1 MPELRRDPIV
11 GRWVI
16 FASEGARRFEAP
28 PAAPE
33 AAPAAPAE
41 KCPFCEGNEA
51 ATPHELFAF
60 RGAGTA
66 PNSPGWRVRVVP
78 HRFPT
83 LRVEG
88 DLEHRADG
96 IYDAMNGVGA
106 HEVIVETPRHVVS
119 PAALEPASIE
129 EGLLAARERLADL
142 RRDGRLVY
150 PALFRS
156 VGPAAGALATH
167 ALSQLIVSPV
177 VPAGAERLLAGAL
190 AYLGYRGRCVFC
202 DIVREELRNGSRLVA
217 ENDGFVA
224 IVPYAARFPF
234 ETWVIP
240 RRHAAHF
247 ESIERDRARDLA
259 AMLLALFRALDVAL
273 DAPAFNTLLQTAP
286 FPLGDAPHY
295 HWHVEITPRLLVPSG
310 FEWGTGFHVNPV
322 LPEEA
327 ARALRDAIA

>member
-16 FASEGARRFEAP
+16 FASDGARRFE
-28 PAAPE
+28 PAAPSRE
-33 AAPAAPAE
+33 AAPTPE
-41 KCPFCEGNEA
+41 GCPFCEGNEA
-51 ATPHELFAF
+51 RTPRELFAF
-60 RGAGTA
+60 RAAGTA
-66 PNSPGWRVRVVP
+66 ADAPGWRVRVVP

-96 IYDAMNGVGA
+96 IYDAMNGIGA
-106 HEVIVETPRHVVS
+106 HEVIVETPRHVVT

-129 EGLLAARERLADL
+129 EGLLAARERMADL

-156 VGPAAGALATH
+156 VGAAAGALATH

-177 VPAGAERLLAGAL
+177 VPAGAERLISGAL
-190 AYLGYRGRCVFC
+190 AYMGYRGRCVFC
-202 DIVREELRNGSRLVA
+202 DIVREELRTRSRLVA

-224 IVPYAARFPF
+224 VVPYAARFPF

-259 AMLLALFRALDVAL
+259 AILLALFRGLDEALDE
-273 DAPAFNTLLQTAP
+273 PAFNTLLQTAP
-286 FPLGDAPHY
+286 FTLGDAPHY

-327 ARALRDAIA
+327 AAALREALE